1 MQVFKAYFKIIK
13 KRSPSILLYFVIFVL
28 VSMLITTMMGNRGTT
43 AFSESKS
50 NIAFFNDDGGSPLTD
65 GLKKYL
71 SNNAVFMDIRDDESS
86 IEDALFGESISYVL
100 RIPAG
105 FTQSFLSGSGGIS
118 LQKTSASASTSSVYM
133 DIMVERYLNMAQ
145 LYLKNAPGMTEEQIA
160 ENVSRDLANQADAEM
175 KTYGDAAD
183 TNYLMFYFQYLAYS
197 ILAVMIMGVTSF
209 MMTFND
215 TDLSNRNQCSP
226 MRPANMNLQIILGN
240 ATFAAVVWA
249 AMCAVVFVIYGKIPL
264 NAGTALLC
272 LNALVMTAVGLS
284 IGFLAG
290 KFVRD
295 PGVQSAIANVVSLGI
310 SFISGVF
317 VPQELLGKTV
327 LDIAR
332 FLPGYW
338 YVKAVQD
345 IRNIVVFNFEN
356 MLPAF
361 YSMLIQLGF
370 AAMIFIVALV
380 LSKQIKLQR
389 EI

>member
-1 MQVFKAYFKIIK
+1 MQVFKAYFKIIRK
-13 KRSPSILLYFVIFVL
+13 KLPSILIYFGVFVG
-28 VSMLITTMMGNRGTT
+28 VSMLITSMMGPRSAT
-43 AFSESKS
+43 AFTESKS
-50 NIAFFNDDGGSPLTD
+50 NIAFFNNDAGSPITE
-65 GLKKYL
+65 GLKEYL
-71 SNNAVFMDIRDDESS
+71 ANNAVFMDIHDDQQS
-86 IEDALFGESISYVL
+86 IEDALFGENISYVL

-105 FTQSFLSGSGGIS
+105 FTQSFLSGSGGVS
-118 LQKTSASASTSSVYM
+118 LQRTASSASTSSVYM
-133 DIMVERYLNMAQ
+133 DFMVERYLNLAQ
-145 LYLKNAPGMTEEQIA
+145 LYLKNAPGMTEEQIVD
-160 ENVSRDLANQADAEM
+160 NVSRDLANQAQAVI
-175 KTYGDAAD
+175 KTYGNATD
-183 TNYLMFYFQYLAYS
+183 TNYLMYYFQYLAYS

-209 MMTFND
+209 MMAFND
-215 TDLSNRNQCSP
+215 TDLGNRNLCSP
-226 MRPANMNLQIILGN
+226 MKPANMNLQILLGN
-240 ATFAAVVWA
+240 ATYAAVVWV
-249 AMCAVVFVIYGKIPL
+249 AMCAVVFVIYGKMPM

-272 LNALVMTAVGLS
+272 INALVMTVVGLS
-284 IGFLAG
+284 FGFLAG
-290 KFVRD
+290 KFVRN
-295 PGVQSAIANVVSLGI
+295 PGVQSAITNVVALGI

-356 MLPAF
+356 MLPVF

-380 LSKQIKLQR
+380 LAKQIRLQR